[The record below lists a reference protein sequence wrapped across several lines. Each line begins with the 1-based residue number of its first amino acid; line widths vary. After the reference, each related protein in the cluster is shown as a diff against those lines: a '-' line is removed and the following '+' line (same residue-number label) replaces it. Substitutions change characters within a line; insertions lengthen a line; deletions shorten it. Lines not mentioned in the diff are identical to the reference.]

1 MRRYFL
7 ISFAG
12 HLVVILGGGLLSQA
26 LVPSPPAMDSIS
38 VGLAVAPAQAMDTV
52 ESTPAPEPDPTPAPP
67 VEPERPVSDPVPDPA
82 PDEPE
87 PEPFEP
93 TPPESDL
100 PPPPPPAEIERPER
114 VLSPDAPPEEPELEP
129 REIVPP
135 DPDLPPPPLS
145 GQDLPEPEPVQPRAQ
160 TRGDDL
166 TAEDTTETPPTA
178 PKEELG
184 GGAAVQAS
192 TAASELEDGYL
203 VRVQRKIGRRWQ
215 PTPASALGQSY
226 VSTVV
231 SFRIRPDGR
240 VEGPTVSESSGLTVF
255 DRQALRAVI
264 DASPLPPLPPR
275 YPDGVHINFRFE
287 YER

>member
-7 ISFAG
+7 ISFVG
-12 HLVVILGGGLLSQA
+12 HVAVILGGGLLSQA
-26 LVPSPPAMDSIS
+26 LVPSPPDMDAIS
-38 VGLAVAPAQAMDTV
+38 VGLTVAPAQAMQSIET
-52 ESTPAPEPDPTPAPP
+52 EPEPEPEPIPAPP
-67 VEPERPVSDPVPDPA
+67 TEIDRPAAEPVPDPA
-82 PDEPE
+82 PAEPE
-87 PEPFEP
+87 PENFEP
-93 TPPESDL
+93 LPPETDL

-114 VLSPDAPPEEPELEP
+114 VLSPDAPPEEPATEA

-135 DPDLPPPPLS
+135 DPDLPPPPLA

-160 TRGDDL
+160 TRGNDPTGDDP
-166 TAEDTTETPPTA
+166 AEVPPAA

-192 TAASELEDGYL
+192 SAASELEDGYL

-231 SFRIRPDGR
+231 SFRIRPDGG
-240 VEGPTVSESSGLTVF
+240 VEGPAVSESSGLTVF